1 MKLITKLRHGLP
13 LVPAILA
20 KLDEIVDYL
29 LATRLVQGP
38 GVQLSEDANGVV
50 ISVTGISRSRK
61 DDDYAFVTV
70 GPGICISGT
79 SETPAVSG
87 STNSTVPIDG
97 STISLLLEA
106 GTSNVSITDGQNG
119 SKVISVTGSTA
130 GDFDVPPYSQLY
142 VSGGL
147 SASQHGRA
155 MTFIV
160 PVKAGTI
167 GFWDEGGG
175 AVGVYTNKAGTT
187 RYALTNQ
194 QGYEAQADG
203 WMRISVYDD
212 GSTPGECLS
221 FFSPTGGVPLYK
233 YGSSSTGGIGYPDY
247 VALAGGTASNSLGT
261 ITDEEY
267 DGTTPSAASM
277 PQNPKLGITHIIP
290 VPANAPIKYYSSF
303 SCLVRFA
310 PEAGGS
316 GHFYY
321 DLSNELEWTPNCKG
335 WLRISILDDGTH
347 ESDCIRL
354 YVGGENWSDAVA
366 MHKCGSFGN
375 NGATGI
381 ASSISGGTVTI
392 SLSGGAGSVKLKPG
406 NNISIDG
413 SNGLYTISVTGITS
427 SGGGDSS
434 LNFVTSV
441 GVIVLTGSSKQL
453 VYCPQATDSGGYKYN
468 QYDFSAPGTATI
480 NALNAATGKSLV
492 NTGQFDDEGNIIFVL
507 PENPTALTSVDIRLT
522 SGSTDT
528 IVCTVDGKKIVDT
541 SGGQQGVSNGVCDDG
556 MGGGDHYMYVYIT
569 SISGFPEYYD
579 AYGNETYIAQHIES
593 DGGCWVRLDIDN

>member
-1 MKLITKLRHGLP
+1 MKIIDKILRGRPLKSTLIDK
-13 LVPAILA
+13 IN
-20 KLDEIVDYL
+20 EIVDYL
-29 LATRLVQGP
+29 RATRIVGGHGITATETAAGL
-38 GVQLSEDANGVV
+38 V
-50 ISVTGISRSRK
+50 ISVNGGSRAK
-61 DDDYAFVTV
+61 DEEDDYAFVTA
-70 GPGICISGT
+70 GPGVCISGT

-87 STNSTVPIDG
+87 STNSSVPVSG
-97 STISLLLEA
+97 ATFSLLLEP
-106 GTSNVSITDGQNG
+106 GTPNVSITDGQNG
-119 SKVISVTGSTA
+119 SKVISVTASTVS

-155 MTFIV
+155 MTFII

-194 QGYEAQADG
+194 QGYVAQADG

-233 YGSSSTGGIGYPDY
+233 YGAASTTGGIGYPDY
-247 VALAGGTASNSLGT
+247 VALAGGTFSNSLGE
-261 ITDEEY
+261 ITDEDY
-267 DGTTPSAASM
+267 NGTTPTAQSM
-277 PQNPKLGITHIIP
+277 PQDPKIGITHIIP
-290 VPANAPIKYYSSF
+290 VPANAPIKYYSSS

-316 GHFYY
+316 HFYY

-347 ESDCIRL
+347 ASDCIRL
-354 YVGGENWSDAVA
+354 YIGGENWSDAVA

-381 ASSISGGTVTI
+381 ASSISGSTVTI
-392 SLSGGAGSVKLKPG
+392 SLSGGTGSVKLKPG
-406 NNISIDG
+406 SNISIEG

-427 SGGGDSS
+427 GSGGSGFVPDWWYDGMTGNQGSTSNLWIGGATDEVTQTEDTNSSATFTPSEDAFIVPSGGGWLYAFARISNWS
-434 LNFVTSV
+434 
-441 GVIVLTGSSKQL
+441 
-453 VYCPQATDSGGYKYN
+453 N
-468 QYDFSAPGTATI
+468 QSF
-480 NALNAATGKSLV
+480 
-492 NTGQFDDEGNIIFVL
+492 
-507 PENPTALTSVDIRLT
+507 
-522 SGSTDT
+522 SGSAHLMVNGAAFKVTEAA
-528 IVCTVDGKKIVDT
+528 GST
-541 SGGQQGVSNGVCDDG
+541 SMVVG
-556 MGGGDHYMYVYIT
+556 
-569 SISGFPEYYD
+569 SGFAIPVLGGAKVWWRISKSGD
-579 AYGNETYIAQHIES
+579 ASIFKGCVFYAQNTS
-593 DGGCWVRLDIDN
+593 S

>member
-1 MKLITKLRHGLP
+1 MKIIDKILRGRPLKSTLIDK
-13 LVPAILA
+13 IN
-20 KLDEIVDYL
+20 EIVDYL
-29 LATRLVQGP
+29 RATRIVGGHGITATETAAGL
-38 GVQLSEDANGVV
+38 V
-50 ISVTGISRSRK
+50 ISVNGGSRAK
-61 DDDYAFVTV
+61 DEEDDYAFVTA
-70 GPGICISGT
+70 GPGVCISGT

-87 STNSTVPIDG
+87 STNSSVPVNG
-97 STISLLLEA
+97 ATFSLLLEP
-106 GTSNVSITDGQNG
+106 GTPNVSITDGQNG
-119 SKVISVTGSTA
+119 SKVISVTASTVS

-155 MTFIV
+155 MTFII

-194 QGYEAQADG
+194 QGYVAQADG

-233 YGSSSTGGIGYPDY
+233 YGAASTTGGIGYPDY
-247 VALAGGTASNSLGT
+247 VALAGGTFSNSLGE
-261 ITDEEY
+261 ITDEDY
-267 DGTTPSAASM
+267 NGTTPTAQSM
-277 PQNPKLGITHIIP
+277 PQDPKIGITHIIP
-290 VPANAPIKYYSSF
+290 VPANAPIKYYSSS

-316 GHFYY
+316 HFYY

-347 ESDCIRL
+347 ASDCIRL
-354 YVGGENWSDAVA
+354 YIGGENWSDAVA

-381 ASSISGGTVTI
+381 ASSISGSTVTI
-392 SLSGGAGSVKLKPG
+392 SLSGGTGSVKLKPG
-406 NNISIDG
+406 SNISIEG

-427 SGGGDSS
+427 GSGGSG
-434 LNFVTSV
+434 FVPDWWYNGMTGNQGSTSNLWI
-441 GVIVLTGSSKQL
+441 GG
-453 VYCPQATDSGGYKYN
+453 ATDEVTQTEDTNSSATFTPSEDAFIVPDGGGWLYAFARISNWSN
-468 QYDFSAPGTATI
+468 QSF
-480 NALNAATGKSLV
+480 
-492 NTGQFDDEGNIIFVL
+492 
-507 PENPTALTSVDIRLT
+507 
-522 SGSTDT
+522 SGSAHLMVNGAAFKVTEAE
-528 IVCTVDGKKIVDT
+528 GST
-541 SGGQQGVSNGVCDDG
+541 SMVVG
-556 MGGGDHYMYVYIT
+556 
-569 SISGFPEYYD
+569 SGFAIPVLGGAKVWWRISKSGD
-579 AYGNETYIAQHIES
+579 ASIFKGCVFYAQNTS
-593 DGGCWVRLDIDN
+593 S

>member
-1 MKLITKLRHGLP
+1 MKIIDKILRGRPLKNTLIDK
-13 LVPAILA
+13 IN
-20 KLDEIVDYL
+20 EIVDYL
-29 LATRLVQGP
+29 RATRIVGGHGITATETAAGL
-38 GVQLSEDANGVV
+38 V
-50 ISVTGISRSRK
+50 ISVNSGSRAK
-61 DDDYAFVTV
+61 DEEDDYAFVTA
-70 GPGICISGT
+70 GPGVCISGT

-87 STNSTVPIDG
+87 STNSSVPVNG
-97 STISLLLEA
+97 ATFSLLLEP
-106 GTSNVSITDGQNG
+106 GTPNVSITDGQNG
-119 SKVISVTGSTA
+119 SKVISVTASTVS

-155 MTFIV
+155 MTFII

-194 QGYEAQADG
+194 QGYVAQADG

-233 YGSSSTGGIGYPDY
+233 YGAASTTGGIGYPDY
-247 VALAGGTASNSLGT
+247 VALAGGTFSNSLGE
-261 ITDEEY
+261 ITDEDY
-267 DGTTPSAASM
+267 DGTTPTAQSM
-277 PQNPKLGITHIIP
+277 PQDPKIGITHIIP
-290 VPANAPIKYYSSF
+290 VPANAPIKYYSSS

-316 GHFYY
+316 HFYY

-347 ESDCIRL
+347 ASDCIRL
-354 YVGGENWSDAVA
+354 YIGGENWSDAVA

-381 ASSISGGTVTI
+381 ASSISGSTVTI
-392 SLSGGAGSVKLKPG
+392 SLSGGTGSVKLKPG
-406 NNISIDG
+406 SNISIEG

-427 SGGGDSS
+427 GSGGSG
-434 LNFVTSV
+434 FVPDWWYN
-441 GVIVLTGSSKQL
+441 GLTGNQSTTSNL
-453 VYCPQATDSGGYKYN
+453 WIGGATDEVTQTEDTNSSATFTPSEDAFIVPDGGGWLYAFARISNWSN
-468 QYDFSAPGTATI
+468 QSF
-480 NALNAATGKSLV
+480 
-492 NTGQFDDEGNIIFVL
+492 
-507 PENPTALTSVDIRLT
+507 
-522 SGSTDT
+522 SGSAHLMVNGAAFKVTEAE
-528 IVCTVDGKKIVDT
+528 GST
-541 SGGQQGVSNGVCDDG
+541 SMVVG
-556 MGGGDHYMYVYIT
+556 
-569 SISGFPEYYD
+569 SGFAIPVLGGAKVWWRISKSGD
-579 AYGNETYIAQHIES
+579 ASIFKGCVFYAQNTS
-593 DGGCWVRLDIDN
+593 S

>member
-1 MKLITKLRHGLP
+1 MKIIDKILRGRPLKNTLIDK
-13 LVPAILA
+13 IN
-20 KLDEIVDYL
+20 EIVDYL
-29 LATRLVQGP
+29 RATRIVGGHGITATETAAGL
-38 GVQLSEDANGVV
+38 V
-50 ISVTGISRSRK
+50 ISVNSGSRAK
-61 DDDYAFVTV
+61 DEEDDYAFVTA
-70 GPGICISGT
+70 GPGVCISGT

-87 STNSTVPIDG
+87 STNSSVPVNG
-97 STISLLLEA
+97 ATFSLLLEP
-106 GTSNVSITDGQNG
+106 GTPNVSITDGQNG
-119 SKVISVTGSTA
+119 SKVISVTASTVS

-155 MTFIV
+155 MTFII

-194 QGYEAQADG
+194 QGYVAQADG

-233 YGSSSTGGIGYPDY
+233 YGAASTTGGIGYPDY
-247 VALAGGTASNSLGT
+247 VALAGGTFSNSLGE
-261 ITDEEY
+261 ITDEDY
-267 DGTTPSAASM
+267 NGTTPTAQSM
-277 PQNPKLGITHIIP
+277 PQDPKIGITHIIP
-290 VPANAPIKYYSSF
+290 VPANAPIKYYSSS

-316 GHFYY
+316 HFYY

-347 ESDCIRL
+347 ASDCIRL
-354 YVGGENWSDAVA
+354 YIGGENWSDAVA

-381 ASSISGGTVTI
+381 ASSISGSTVTI
-392 SLSGGAGSVKLKPG
+392 SLSGGTGSVKLKPG
-406 NNISIDG
+406 SNISIEG

-427 SGGGDSS
+427 GSGGSGFVPDWWYNGMTGNQGSTSNLWIGGATDEVTQTEDTNSSATFTPSEDAFIVPSGGGWLYAFARISNWS
-434 LNFVTSV
+434 
-441 GVIVLTGSSKQL
+441 
-453 VYCPQATDSGGYKYN
+453 N
-468 QYDFSAPGTATI
+468 QSF
-480 NALNAATGKSLV
+480 
-492 NTGQFDDEGNIIFVL
+492 
-507 PENPTALTSVDIRLT
+507 
-522 SGSTDT
+522 SGSAHLMVNGAAFKVTEAE
-528 IVCTVDGKKIVDT
+528 GST
-541 SGGQQGVSNGVCDDG
+541 SMVVG
-556 MGGGDHYMYVYIT
+556 
-569 SISGFPEYYD
+569 SGFAIPVLGGAKVWWRISKSGD
-579 AYGNETYIAQHIES
+579 ASIFKGCVFYAQNTS
-593 DGGCWVRLDIDN
+593 S